1 MQFKKTRIAPTPSGY
16 LHLGN
21 VLSFV
26 VTAGLAKKYNA
37 SILLRIDDLDRERVR
52 KEYVEDIFNTLT
64 FLNIPWH
71 EGPRNAEEFER
82 KFSQLH
88 RLPLYNNALGHLQ
101 ENNLVFA
108 CGCSRSQLLS
118 AGQNG
123 YPGICMNK
131 QLPLE
136 ALGYN
141 WRLMT
146 RNESDIIIE
155 DLQAGNQR
163 FVLPADMQ
171 YFIIRKR
178 NGYPAYQL
186 ASVTD
191 DMHYG
196 VDLVVRGED
205 LWNSTL
211 AQLHLAEMLAA
222 NSFSKAVF
230 HHHLL
235 LTQNDS
241 KLSKSA
247 GDTSVQSLRKAGKT
261 AGDVFTMIATALGCT
276 QTIERWEDLFECY
289 EKQYNMAG

>member
-26 VTAGLAKKYNA
+26 ITAGLAKKYNA

-52 KEYVEDIFNTLT
+52 KEYVEDIFNTLA
-64 FLNIPWH
+64 FLNIPWN
-71 EGPRNAEEFER
+71 EGPRNANEFER
-82 KFSQLH
+82 NFSQVH
-88 RLPLYNNALGHLQ
+88 RLSLYNDALRHLQ

-108 CGCSRSQLLS
+108 CECSRSQLLS
-118 AGQNG
+118 VGQKE
-123 YPGICMNK
+123 YPGTCLNK

-136 ALGYN
+136 TLGYN
-141 WRLMT
+141 WRLITSNDRAINMQ
-146 RNESDIIIE
+146 
-155 DLQAGNQR
+155 DLQVGNQR
-163 FVLPADMQ
+163 FALPADMQ
-171 YFIIRKR
+171 YVIVRKR

-186 ASVTD
+186 ASVID

-211 AQLHLAEMLAA
+211 AQLQLAEMLPA
-222 NSFSKAVF
+222 NSFSKTVF

-235 LTQNDS
+235 LTQSDS

-261 AGDVFTMIATALGCT
+261 AGDVFTMIATAFGCQQRT
-276 QTIERWEDLFECY
+276 EQWEDLFECY
-289 EKQYNMAG
+289 EKYSNTGG